1 MILEL
6 NNMRIKPLNVRK
18 KVTWYNRLP
27 TNGYR
32 TPKKGVRYNYP
43 LFICLKNRQS
53 PKKKKIYVAQQ
64 RAINKPATH
73 KPKPNRAKHQA
84 AIIPIA
90 PRN

>member
-32 TPKKGVRYNYP
+32 TPKKGYGIIT
-43 LFICLKNRQS
+43 LFL
-53 PKKKKIYVAQQ
+53 YA
-64 RAINKPATH
+64 
-73 KPKPNRAKHQA
+73 
-84 AIIPIA
+84 
-90 PRN
+90 

>member
-1 MILEL
+1 MDIV
-6 NNMRIKPLNVRK
+6 P
-18 KVTWYNRLP
+18 
-27 TNGYR
+27 
-32 TPKKGVRYNYP
+32 PKKGVRYNYP

-53 PKKKKIYVAQQ
+53 KKKKKKGKRFYVIQQ

-90 PRN
+90 ARN

>member
-1 MILEL
+1 MDIV
-6 NNMRIKPLNVRK
+6 P
-18 KVTWYNRLP
+18 
-27 TNGYR
+27 
-32 TPKKGVRYNYP
+32 PKKGVRYNYP

-53 PKKKKIYVAQQ
+53 KKKKKGKRIYVIQQ

-90 PRN
+90 ARN